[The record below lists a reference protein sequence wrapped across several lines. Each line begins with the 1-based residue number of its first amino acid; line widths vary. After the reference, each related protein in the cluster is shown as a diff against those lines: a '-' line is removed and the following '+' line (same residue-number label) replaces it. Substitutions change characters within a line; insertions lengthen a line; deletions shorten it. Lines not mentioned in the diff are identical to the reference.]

1 MLNIAIGNKN
11 IIRKYNKQIE
21 NKFIKKEIT
30 IKILTI
36 L

>member
-1 MLNIAIGNKN
+1 MLNFTISNKN
-11 IIRKYNKQIE
+11 IIIKYNKQIE
-21 NKFIKKEIT
+21 NKFIKKEVT